1 MARRDSQAGSTGGG
15 GRFRQTG
22 RKLHENYK
30 IVVFGSKHWGNMGGQ
45 ANFWGSGGIPQFPLL
60 GETLASLFH
69 IKKKKFYQKILQK
82 LWPEN

>member
-1 MARRDSQAGSTGGG
+1 
-15 GRFRQTG
+15 
-22 RKLHENYK
+22 
-30 IVVFGSKHWGNMGGQ
+30 MGGQ

>member
-1 MARRDSQAGSTGGG
+1 
-15 GRFRQTG
+15 
-22 RKLHENYK
+22 
-30 IVVFGSKHWGNMGGQ
+30 MGGDDLGKLAENCMKITKLLFLGQ
-45 ANFWGSGGIPQFPLL
+45 NIGGTANFWGSGGIPQFPLL

>member
-1 MARRDSQAGSTGGG
+1 
-15 GRFRQTG
+15 
-22 RKLHENYK
+22 
-30 IVVFGSKHWGNMGGQ
+30 MGGDDLGKLAENCMKITKSLFLGQ
-45 ANFWGSGGIPQFPLL
+45 NWANFWGSGGIPQFPLL